1 MHHFAR
7 LARLKLTDLPPHHRL
22 ALAAG
27 AGAVLSADDERLSAA
42 DELVAVA
49 LPPLVRLRAVALLA
63 DARQALNDELAAE
76 LARAAAAV
84 LRLVDAALS
93 AHGRQHGYLTAAWL
107 DRALL
112 FGSLHDLVPATREP
126 MPVPDRAPGRRSR
139 RGALERGDRAAPRP
153 PRRARGPRRRAQ
165 RSPRDLPQRNRRLT
179 RQRGRP
185 ARPASTHGGAEV
197 DRGCCAVATPGLGRW
212 GRESDTTAPPGEPA
226 SPALRAGLR
235 PLADATGLPD
245 GPSLTFGLRPT
256 ARRR

>member
-1 MHHFAR
+1 VSECAASAVEVSGLASGQSGVALTALVAPDGGDRLCVPEDFVDVVVMAIPRARLAPSHPEGARTPPRVLLEGDMHHFAR
-7 LARLKLTDLPPHHRL
+7 LARLKLTDLPSHHRL

-42 DELVAVA
+42 DELVALA

-112 FGSLHDLVPATREP
+112 FAHCTISSPPHENPCPCPTGHLVDEVAEALSSVVIALHRDRLGVPEA
-126 MPVPDRAPGRRSR
+126 
-139 RGALERGDRAAPRP
+139 
-153 PRRARGPRRRAQ
+153 
-165 RSPRDLPQRNRRLT
+165 
-179 RQRGRP
+179 
-185 ARPASTHGGAEV
+185 
-197 DRGCCAVATPGLGRW
+197 
-212 GRESDTTAPPGEPA
+212 
-226 SPALRAGLR
+226 
-235 PLADATGLPD
+235 LADALSGLLVIYL
-245 GPSLTFGLRPT
+245 SATV
-256 ARRR
+256 A